1 MELSRKGRRAV
12 YIMLA
17 LILGSVLIGCATP
30 LSQRGQTWVAIVA
43 ATAATLVYFVSQRA
57 M

>member
-1 MELSRKGRRAV
+1 M

-17 LILGSVLIGCATP
+17 LVLGSVLIGCLTP
-30 LSQRGQTWVAIVA
+30 LSQRGQTWLALVA
-43 ATAATLVYFVSQRA
+43 ATTATIIYFVSQRA

>member
-1 MELSRKGRRAV
+1 M

-17 LILGSVLIGCATP
+17 LILGSVLVGCAAP
-30 LSQRGQTWVAIVA
+30 FGQRGQTWLALVA
-43 ATAATLVYFVSQRA
+43 ATPATIIYFVSQRA